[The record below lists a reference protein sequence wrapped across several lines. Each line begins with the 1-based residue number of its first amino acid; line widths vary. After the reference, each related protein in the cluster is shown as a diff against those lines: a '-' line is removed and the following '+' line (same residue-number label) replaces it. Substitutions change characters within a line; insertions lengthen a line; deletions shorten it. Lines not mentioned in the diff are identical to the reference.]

1 MRDHSTNTTTISVN
15 GAKPGLQPRGTARRR
30 RSVKVLFH
38 VRSMQVAVPVKELIH
53 SGLARLI
60 AVHIAEMRKSSTTN
74 PQLRAKSL
82 DTTKKRDKDSNNGK

>member
-1 MRDHSTNTTTISVN
+1 
-15 GAKPGLQPRGTARRR
+15 
-30 RSVKVLFH
+30 
-38 VRSMQVAVPVKELIH
+38 MQVAVPVKELIH